1 MRFFLVPNHLKFQ
14 SLLVLLMC
22 LFLVLGETKISV
34 GGPAIDE
41 KKAISDELKQ
51 IFDMTAQIIT
61 KRLSGH
67 DVKKVEVVEVI
78 EIDEHNSVIYGT
90 ISSDTFQ
97 GVLFENPQ
105 DGFYV
110 FYDTPKDLAVYDEF
124 LKMNLSAKIEHI
136 KNDFKT
142 LSHYE
147 FSDKK
152 FLPDAAKNLYTL
164 AGLHY
169 EIGDYGKAQDL
180 YKRVISITEDS
191 FGPEH
196 PDIATCLTKLVDS
209 YIQIGDYSKAEPL
222 LKRAISIQ
230 KKALGP
236 EHLETSESLNYLALL
251 YKYMGDYTRAEPLYQ
266 QALSIGEKVLG
277 PQHPDIAT
285 YLNNL
290 AALYYEIGKYGKA
303 ESLYQRSLSIK
314 EKAFGPEH
322 PETAT
327 GLNNLAALYVKIAD
341 FDKAESL
348 YQRALSIREKAFGPE
363 HIEIASSLNHLAA
376 MYVLRDDNSK
386 AEPMF
391 KRALSIMEKNFGPEH
406 PDIASCLNNL
416 AALYHKMDNY
426 GKALSLYKR
435 ALSINEKALGPE
447 HPYTAE
453 SFNNLAALYKDI
465 GDYAKAEPMFKRAL
479 SIREKI
485 LGPEHPDIAG
495 NLNTLAALYWE
506 ISDYAKAEPL
516 YQRALSIREKAFG
529 PDHPDVASCLN
540 NLAVLN
546 EDKGDYAKAETFYKR
561 ALSIIEQAF
570 GPEHIDTAAC
580 LNNLAGLY
588 ENMGDYLKSESL
600 YERSLSIHKKTLG
613 SGHQYTATSL
623 NNLAI
628 LNTKLG
634 NFKKAYELS
643 INAQKASAKLIDQ
656 VIGFSS
662 EDQKLQFL
670 VRYKKN
676 FEIAF
681 SIAAF
686 HMQNDPDAPKEILD
700 NWLGL
705 KGIILEAQKR
715 YQDALVYSDNP
726 EVALIFNELS
736 RVRGLISK
744 FYFSRLPNG
753 NLEEH
758 RKRLT
763 ELEIQK
769 QGLEDKL
776 IKLSNAFERQIQ
788 INRATTQTVSS
799 ALPQETA
806 LLEIAKINRFNFDA
820 KKNEP
825 SWMPA
830 HYLVFVIHP
839 NQKIK
844 LIDLGPAA
852 PIDEIIQT
860 FKSKNSHQG
869 AGRELYDLVFAKIRP
884 ELGNSKEIFISPDG
898 DLSLIPFEILQDPN
912 GRYLIE
918 DFTFNY
924 LSAGRD
930 IVGFG
935 GHKENSRKP
944 LLIGAP
950 NFDLGIDSSTVQ
962 AQTSGLLSGLT
973 GSGKRSAD
981 MQGMHFEPLPGSL
994 IEVESIS
1001 KTIGADKCMLRTGD
1015 NATEE
1020 VLFQAE
1026 SPRIL
1031 HIATHGFF
1039 LSDQDLPTLKDDRG
1053 IVSQIQNPAP
1063 AGKHLKI
1070 ENPLIRSGLALS
1082 GANHALSSQNV
1093 ATSQGLLTAE
1103 KVLGLKLKGTDL
1115 VVLSAC
1121 NTGMGIIQNGQG
1133 IYGLQRA
1140 FFQAGAK
1147 SLIISMWPVP
1157 DKETKE
1163 LMIQLYKNIQSGM
1176 NRCQALH
1183 QAALRQKD
1191 IVEKRYEHSNPL
1203 YWGAFLF
1210 LGEP

>member
-1 MRFFLVPNHLKFQ
+1 LLFFFLLT
-14 SLLVLLMC
+14 C

-51 IFDMTAQIIT
+51 IFYMTAQIIT
-61 KRLSGH
+61 KRPSGH
-67 DVKKVEVVEVI
+67 DVKKVEVVELI

-90 ISSDTFQ
+90 MSSDTFQ

-142 LSHYE
+142 IAHYE

-164 AGLHY
+164 AGLYY
-169 EIGDYGKAQDL
+169 EIGDYGKAQHL

-196 PDIATCLTKLVDS
+196 PDIATCLTKLVDL
-209 YIQIGDYSKAEPL
+209 YMQIADYSKAEPL

-230 KKALGP
+230 KKAFGP

-251 YKYMGDYTRAEPLYQ
+251 YKYMGNYTRAEPLYQ

-290 AALYYEIGKYGKA
+290 AALYDEIGNYGKA
-303 ESLYQRSLSIK
+303 ESLFQRSLSIK
-314 EKAFGPEH
+314 KKAFGPEH

-327 GLNNLAALYVKIAD
+327 GMNNLAALYVKIAD
-341 FDKAESL
+341 FDKAEFL

-363 HIEIASSLNHLAA
+363 HIEIASSLNHLAV

-391 KRALSIMEKNFGPEH
+391 KRALSIREKNFGPEH
-406 PDIASCLNNL
+406 PVIASSLNNL
-416 AALYHKMDNY
+416 AVLYHKMDNC

-453 SFNNLAALYKDI
+453 SFNNLAELYKDI

-485 LGPEHPDIAG
+485 LGPEHPNVAG

-529 PDHPDVASCLN
+529 PEHPDIASCLN

-546 EDKGDYAKAETFYKR
+546 EDKGDYAKAETLYKR

-600 YERSLSIHKKTLG
+600 YKRSLSIHKKTLG
-613 SGHQYTATSL
+613 SGHQYTAASL
-623 NNLAI
+623 TNLAI

-634 NFKKAYELS
+634 NFKKAYALS

-676 FEIAF
+676 FEIAC
-681 SIAAF
+681 SLVAF
-686 HMQNDPDAPKEILD
+686 HMQNNPDAPREILD

-788 INRATTQTVSS
+788 INRATTRTVSS

-806 LLEIAKINRFNFDA
+806 MLEIAKINRFNFDA
-820 KKNEP
+820 KENET

-839 NQKIK
+839 NQKVK
-844 LIDLGPAA
+844 LIDLGPAV
-852 PIDEIIQT
+852 PIDKIIQT
-860 FKSKNSHQG
+860 FKSKNRHRG

-884 ELGNSKEIFISPDG
+884 ELGNLKEIFISPDG
-898 DLSLIPFEILQDPN
+898 NLSLIPFEILQDPN

-935 GHKENSRKP
+935 GHNENSRKP

-981 MQGMHFEPLPGSL
+981 IQGMHFDPLPGSL
-994 IEVESIS
+994 IEVKSIS
-1001 KTIGADKCMLRTGD
+1001 KTIGADKCMVRTGD
-1015 NATEE
+1015 NATEQ

-1121 NTGMGIIQNGQG
+1121 NTGMGVIQNGQG

-1163 LMIQLYKNIQSGM
+1163 LMIQLYKNIQAGM

-1191 IVEKRYEHSNPL
+1191 IVEKRYKHSNPL

>member
-1 MRFFLVPNHLKFQ
+1 MLFF
-14 SLLVLLMC
+14 VLTC
-22 LFLVLGETKISV
+22 LFLVLGETQISI
-34 GGPAIDE
+34 GGPAID
-41 KKAISDELKQ
+41 KQKAISDELKQ
-51 IFDMTAQIIT
+51 NFYLTAQILT
-61 KRLSGH
+61 KRLLGH
-67 DVKKVEVVEVI
+67 DVKKVQVVELI
-78 EIDEHNSVIYGT
+78 EIDEHHSVIYGT
-90 ISSDTFQ
+90 MSSDTFQ

-105 DGFYV
+105 DGAYV

-124 LKMNLSAKIEHI
+124 LKMNLPAKIEHI

-142 LSHYE
+142 IAHYE

-152 FLPDAAKNLYTL
+152 FLPDAAKSLYTL
-164 AGLHY
+164 AKLYY
-169 EIGDYGKAQDL
+169 EIGDYDKAQHL
-180 YKRVISITEDS
+180 YNRVISITEDS

-196 PDIATCLTKLVDS
+196 PDIATCLTKLVDL
-209 YIQIGDYSKAEPL
+209 YVQTGDYSKAEPL

-236 EHLETSESLNYLALL
+236 EHPETAESLNYLALL
-251 YKYMGDYTRAEPLYQ
+251 YKYMGNYSKAEPLYQ
-266 QALSIGEKVLG
+266 QALSIGEKVFG
-277 PQHPDIAT
+277 PEHPDIAT

-290 AALYYEIGKYGKA
+290 AGLYHAIGNYGKA
-303 ESLYQRSLSIK
+303 ESMYKRSLSIK
-314 EKAFGPEH
+314 EKSFGAEH

-327 GLNNLAALYVKIAD
+327 SLNNLAALYVKTAD
-341 FDKAESL
+341 FDKAEFL

-363 HIEIASSLNHLAA
+363 HIETAISLNHLAV

-386 AEPMF
+386 AEPLF
-391 KRALSIMEKNFGPEH
+391 KRVISIREKKFGPEH
-406 PDIASCLNNL
+406 PVIALGLNNL
-416 AALYHKMDNY
+416 AVLYRKMDNY
-426 GKALSLYKR
+426 SKALSLYKR
-435 ALSINEKALGPE
+435 ALSINEKALGAE

-453 SFNNLAALYKDI
+453 SLNNLAGLYKDI
-465 GDYAKAEPMFKRAL
+465 GDYAKAEPMFQQAL

-485 LGPEHPDIAG
+485 LGPEHPDIAKS
-495 NLNTLAALYWE
+495 LNTLAALYWE

-516 YQRALSIREKAFG
+516 YLRALSIREKAFG
-529 PDHPDVASCLN
+529 PEHPDIASCLN
-540 NLAVLN
+540 NLAVLY
-546 EDKGDYAKAETFYKR
+546 EDKGDYAKAESLFKR
-561 ALSIIEQAF
+561 ALSITEHAF
-570 GPEHIDTAAC
+570 GPETTDTAAC

-588 ENMGDYLKSESL
+588 KNMGDYFKAESF
-600 YERSLSIHKKTLG
+600 YQRSLSIHKKKFG
-613 SGHQYTATSL
+613 SEHHYTATSL

-628 LNTKLG
+628 MNAKLG
-634 NFKKAYELS
+634 NFKKAYALS
-643 INAQKASAKLIDQ
+643 INAQEASAKLIDQ
-656 VIGFSS
+656 IIGFTS
-662 EDQKLQFL
+662 EDQKLKFL
-670 VRYKKN
+670 VRYKQN
-676 FEIAF
+676 FEIAC
-681 SIAAF
+681 SLVAF
-686 HMQNDPDAPKEILD
+686 HMQNTPDAPKEILD
-700 NWLGL
+700 HWLGL
-705 KGIILEAQKR
+705 KGLILEAQKR

-736 RVRGLISK
+736 RVRGIISK
-744 FYFSRLPNG
+744 LYFSRSPNG

-758 RKRLT
+758 RKRLA

-776 IKLSNAFERQIQ
+776 IKLSNAFERQMQ
-788 INRATTQTVSS
+788 INRATTQTVAS

-820 KKNEP
+820 KENET
-825 SWMPA
+825 SWIPA

-839 NQKIK
+839 NQKVR

-852 PIDEIIQT
+852 HIDKIIQT
-860 FKSKNSHQG
+860 FKTKNKRRG

-898 DLSLIPFEILQDPN
+898 NLSLIPFEILQDPN

-935 GHKENSRKP
+935 NHKEKSRKP

-950 NFDLGIDSSTVQ
+950 NFDLGIDSSTVL
-962 AQTSGLLSGLT
+962 A

-981 MQGMHFEPLPGSL
+981 MQGMHFDPLPGSL
-994 IEVESIS
+994 IEVKSIS
-1001 KTIGADKCMLRTGD
+1001 KAIGADKCILRTGD
-1015 NATEE
+1015 NATEQ

-1053 IVSQIQNPAP
+1053 IVSPIQNPAP

-1070 ENPLIRSGLALS
+1070 KNPLIRSGLALA
-1082 GANHALSSQNV
+1082 GANHTLSSQNV

-1121 NTGMGIIQNGQG
+1121 NTGMGVIQNGQG
-1133 IYGLQRA
+1133 VYGLRRA

-1147 SLIISMWPVP
+1147 SLITSMCPVP

-1176 NRCQALH
+1176 NRCQALR
-1183 QAALRQKD
+1183 QAALQQKD
-1191 IVEKRYEHSNPL
+1191 IVEKRYKHPKPL